1 MWETKEWTSRTHRMI
16 KPLLLILLLLSML
29 YIEQDRWLPQRWLKV
44 LFPPKL
50 EREDITFEVYF
61 RDFFFNINEKNNT
74 NENIFCDSSPEKRVK
89 TNNYSEI
96 SS

>member
-50 EREDITFEVYF
+50 KREDITFDVYF

-74 NENIFCDSSPEKRVK
+74 NENILFL
-89 TNNYSEI
+89 
-96 SS
+96 